1 MGKSFTQLLMG
12 LAAALLLAVPA
23 QAATQTKAVRK
34 AHTLHAVKNLAKS
47 QSLIGDKA
55 VKRLMLEKEKKEAQ
69 LPDLQKQLIEKEQE
83 EAWVNGQAPWK
94 AQASMNQLSLRST
107 GRMENGRPV
116 LFGYT
121 AAKSRGPLKNIE
133 SEEEV
138 DENGIIIT
146 PDKGEHKF
154 YNRAGMGYY
163 SSNGSIASAEQEGMI
178 EIVECPDGKV
188 YFKDFISYAASDTW
202 IKGER
207 SGNTITIPTGQV
219 FFYNTTYDYGL
230 YVALASKA
238 SGSWAEVEGNI
249 TLTVD
254 GDVITLNNT
263 DANNIV
269 GAFWTDD
276 FSFSGYGD
284 YNSVF
289 TYDPEYVAPE
299 PIVLPENAE
308 VEEWFN
314 IGMTV
319 TSSGSTEY
327 SSKANVAFV
336 GNEVYVSGLFE
347 EFPEAWIKGTID
359 GTTVTFSGFQYLG
372 MYAGYEIYATGSNGY
387 NNTSAELQDFTM
399 TYDATAQKLTAVNS
413 LLANAAK
420 DRIYFLEAYEQI
432 VISKTDPNYKEVL
445 PIDEL
450 PYENALNTKDLFTDF
465 TVIDA
470 NEDGKTWS
478 FNETAATTT
487 YTYSSA
493 NDGDDWLI
501 SPAIKL
507 EAGKKYH
514 FALDVEAASASWPE
528 RIEVKLGTEATVTG
542 MTTTVIESTDVTWAA
557 YQTLENEA
565 ITVAEDG
572 YYYFGI
578 HAISDKDQWALHV
591 TNFLVE
597 VAAEPTAPAA
607 VTDLTVVPFTE
618 EIGAAISFTA
628 PSTAIDGSALT
639 DNLTKVEIYRDGQVI
654 KTFGE
659 GAEIDWVAA
668 DQGYTN
674 SQDITDIDLGDGITA
689 TAAKAGGTNGPK
701 YYTSGTSLRLYA
713 GNTLTLTGATFKKV
727 VFTLTDTEQHMLL
740 QADKGNYSFADGIGT
755 WTGEADEIVFSVPTG
770 SGNQARIQS
779 IHIETAGGDGIA
791 PGATLS
797 YDDLDEN
804 LTIDTHTYYVLAYNA
819 SGAGKKS
826 EEVEV
831 FLSKLLTVPYVAD
844 LTDSETFGYFNV
856 IDANSDNSTWIW
868 SSSNGTYYKYNSTNA
883 ADDYLVSM
891 PIKLEA
897 GKNYNVAVTACAA
910 LAEYPEAFEVVL
922 GTEATVAGL
931 STAIL
936 DEVIVENE
944 DFETFENVFTVS
956 ESGNYYVAIHATSPA
971 DKFYLIV
978 SQLAI
983 EEGPAD
989 TAPAAPEVT
998 VIPDP
1003 EGALKATINIT
1014 ASTLNFGGN
1023 ALTGNTDFQILR
1035 NDEVVGN
1042 ITGIAPGAE
1051 TSFVN
1056 EVDSAYFYTYQVIAS
1071 NADGEGGKSEKIKV
1085 FVGTDVPV
1093 AVENLAAADQGTSI
1107 VFTWDKVGNVGLNGG
1122 YVNPANVDYNL
1133 WSLKIVESMF
1143 GSYLDFDELLS
1154 TQRDAATTTY
1164 ETDTEEGDQNFSYYA
1179 VQTANETGEGDAS
1192 VAALITGKSYDL
1204 PVIEG
1209 FTGSSFHYL
1218 WDNDGDIT
1226 VSTDASDGDDVAL
1239 NFYSEEAG
1247 IYYFASGKLNLKSAA
1262 NPYLFFDVKSPSVSQ
1277 IVVIGSKNGGEATP
1291 LKSVNVTDEYTT
1303 VKVPLT
1309 ELRNSRY
1316 AQVGFVYEIVNPT
1329 EINNN
1334 INWGDTLLAD
1344 NFKIVDLL
1352 EYDMAIDATAPA
1364 TVKAGTTAQVK
1375 LAVTNQGDN
1384 AAKNYTVKLLKGEEE
1399 LFSET
1404 VADELG
1410 FYETKEFTVDYPTT
1424 IFTEAGDVTLT
1435 AKVIY
1440 ENDLDEDNNIT
1451 EVSFT
1456 VVTPS
1461 QTPVSDLV
1469 AVQQE
1474 NTIVAT
1480 WTAPEAS
1487 AAEITED
1494 FEDTTVFPEFSIGGI
1509 TADQQTGAFG
1519 NWTVYDGNNMTVY
1532 GFQNITVPNLGSEEA
1547 WIVFAP
1553 SSDQLSQDLS
1563 ESYPAHSGNQFLASF
1578 CPADNSST
1586 PAADHW
1592 LISPELPGMAQTLS
1606 FYARILTAS
1615 YGPETFEV
1623 LYSTTDNQ
1631 PANFTKI
1638 AEESIDLTDWTEFSY
1653 NLPSGTKYFAIRHTS
1668 TDVFGLFID
1677 DITYT
1682 AGGSAPESFNV
1693 YLDEELVANVA
1704 EPTATIENITN
1715 GSHKVSVT
1723 AVYASGESAPVSVT
1737 VEVSDVV
1744 GIDQILASGK
1754 KVDVYSTDGRMV
1766 RQQATS
1772 LSGLKSGVYVIDNKK
1787 VIVK

>member
-1 MGKSFTQLLMG
+1 MG
-12 LAAALLLAVPA
+12 LAAALLLSVPA

-94 AQASMNQLSLRST
+94 AQAQTVKSEFRTNRNGQNT
-107 GRMENGRPV
+107 GKSINARALDLTLV
-116 LFGYT
+116 ST
-121 AAKSRGPLKNIE
+121 AASMSRGPLKNIE

-138 DENGIIIT
+138 DEHGIIIT

-154 YNRAGMGYY
+154 YTRAGTAYY
-163 SSNGSIASAEQEGMI
+163 AQSGSVYSQQQSGR
-178 EIVECPDGKV
+178 VELVETPDGTV
-188 YFKDFISYAASDTW
+188 YVKNIVSLYTTDAW
-202 IKGER
+202 VKG
-207 SGNTITIPTGQV
+207 TIDNNVLTIPVNQPVAYSTN
-219 FFYNTTYDYGL
+219 YATTL
-230 YVALASKA
+230 SVCW
-238 SGSWAEVEGNI
+238 GSY
-249 TLTVD
+249 
-254 GDVITLNNT
+254 
-263 DANNIV
+263 DANNENNHFPRLDTPTITFTINGDVLTLQGSDEDTFV
-269 GAFWTDD
+269 GVYWDD
-276 FSFSGYGD
+276 DNSFQGYGD
-284 YNSVF
+284 FETVWTLDADYEPLAVY
-289 TYDPEYVAPE
+289 TITPPEGLQTETWYTTGDDDGD
-299 PIVLPENAE
+299 NTSGE
-308 VEEWFN
+308 VNLGFD
-314 IGMTV
+314 
-319 TSSGSTEY
+319 GSD
-327 SSKANVAFV
+327 
-336 GNEVYVSGLFE
+336 VYIQGIFE
-347 EFPEAWIKGTID
+347 EFPEAWVKGTID
-359 GTTVTFSGFQYLG
+359 GTTVTFDGLQYQG
-372 MYAGYEIYATGSNGY
+372 IYSSTYEIYAVGADAAATDIEN
-387 NNTSAELQDFTM
+387 FTM
-399 TYDATAQKLTAVNS
+399 TYDAVAGTFTANNC
-413 LLANAAK
+413 LLANASTEK
-420 DRIYFLEAYEQI
+420 IYALHFFDSFVITREAPAPF
-432 VISKTDPNYKEVL
+432 VV
-445 PIDEL
+445 DEL
-450 PYENALNTKDLFTDF
+450 PYLNTLTTKDEFGLF

-470 NEDGKTWS
+470 NEDGKTWNFDTS
-478 FNETAATTT
+478 YGT
-487 YTYSSA
+487 YYIYNGSL
-493 NDGDDWLI
+493 DGDDWLI

-514 FALDVEAASASWPE
+514 VSLDAKNSGYPE
-528 RIEVKLGTEATVTG
+528 RFEVKLGAEATAEA
-542 MTTTVIESTDVTWAA
+542 MTTEVIPATDVT
-557 YQTLENEA
+557 TKEFVTSEA
-565 ITVAEDG
+565 DAVTVAEDG

-578 HAISDKDQWALHV
+578 HAISDADEYRLIVA
-591 TNFLVE
+591 NFLVE
-597 VAAEPTAPAA
+597 QALEPTAPAA

-674 SQDITDIDLGDGITA
+674 AQDITDIDLGDGITA
-689 TAAKAGGTNGPK
+689 TAAKAGGTNAPK

-713 GNTLTLTGATFKKV
+713 GNTFTLTGATFKKV
-727 VFTLTDTEQHMLL
+727 VFTFTNENNKMSLE
-740 QADKGNYSFADGIGT
+740 ADKGDYSLADGIGT
-755 WTGEADEIVFSVPTG
+755 WTGEADEIVFSVPNV
-770 SGNQARIQS
+770 SGTQARIQS

-797 YDDLDEN
+797 YDDLDEE
-804 LTIDTHTYYVLAYNA
+804 LTIGNYTYYVLAYNA

-856 IDANSDNSTWIW
+856 IDANSDNSTWGW
-868 SSSNGTYYKYNSTNA
+868 SSNYGTYYYYNSTNA

-897 GKNYNVAVTACAA
+897 GKNYNVAVTAKSAG
-910 LAEYPEAFEVVL
+910 YTEAFEVVL
-922 GTEATVAGL
+922 GTKATVAGL

-971 DKFYLIV
+971 DQFILNV

-998 VIPDP
+998 VVPDP

-1014 ASTLNFGGN
+1014 ASTVDFAGN

-1035 NDEVVGN
+1035 NDEPVGT

-1051 TSFVN
+1051 ASFVN

-1107 VFTWDKVGNVGLNGG
+1107 VFTWDKVGNVGMNGG

-1133 WSLKIVESMF
+1133 WSLKIESF
-1143 GSYLDFDELLS
+1143 YGFTYLDFDELLS
-1154 TQRDAATTTY
+1154 TQRDAATTTF
-1164 ETDTEEGDQNFSYYA
+1164 ETDTEEGEQDFSYYA
-1179 VQTANETGEGDAS
+1179 IQTANETGEGDAS

-1218 WDNDGDIT
+1218 WDYNGDIT
-1226 VSTDASDGDDVAL
+1226 GSTDTSDGDDLAL
-1239 NFYSEEAG
+1239 NFYSEVPG
-1247 IYYFASGKLNLKSAA
+1247 IYYFATGKLNLKSAA

-1277 IVVIGSKNGGEATP
+1277 IAVIGSVDGGEAAP
-1291 LKSVNVTDEYTT
+1291 LQTVNVTDEYTT

-1309 ELRNSRY
+1309 ELRNGRY
-1316 AQVGFVYEIVNPT
+1316 AQAGFIYEIVNPT

-1352 EYDMAIDATAPA
+1352 EYDMVIDATAPA

-1399 LFSET
+1399 IFSET

-1461 QTPVSDLV
+1461 QTPVSDL
-1469 AVQQE
+1469 AAAQQE

-1553 SSDQLSQDLS
+1553 GSDQLSQDMS
-1563 ESYPAHSGNQFLASF
+1563 EGYPAHSGNQFLASF
-1578 CPADNSST
+1578 CPADNTST

-1592 LISPELPGMAQTLS
+1592 LISPELSGVSQTIS
-1606 FYARILTAS
+1606 FFARVLTDN
-1615 YGPETFEV
+1615 YGAESFEV
-1623 LYSTTDNQ
+1623 LYSTTDAQ
-1631 PANFTKI
+1631 PASFTKVGGENI
-1638 AEESIDLTDWTEFSY
+1638 TTTEWTEFSY
-1653 NLPSGTKYFAIRHTS
+1653 SLPEGTKYFAIRHTS
-1668 TDVFGLFID
+1668 QDIFALFID
-1677 DITYT
+1677 DITYF
-1682 AGGSAPESFNV
+1682 GEGSAPESFNV

-1704 EPTATIENITN
+1704 EPPATIENITN

-1787 VIVK
+1787 VVVK

>member
-94 AQASMNQLSLRST
+94 AQAQTVKSEFRTNRNGQNTGKSINARALDLTLVSTATSM
-107 GRMENGRPV
+107 
-116 LFGYT
+116 
-121 AAKSRGPLKNIE
+121 SRGPLKNIE

-138 DENGIIIT
+138 DEHGIIIT

-154 YNRAGMGYY
+154 YTRAGTAYY
-163 SSNGSIASAEQEGMI
+163 AQSSSVYSQQQSGR
-178 EIVECPDGKV
+178 VELVETPDGTV
-188 YFKDFISYAASDTW
+188 YVKDIISTLTNNTW
-202 IKGER
+202 VKG
-207 SGNTITIPTGQV
+207 TIDNGVLSIPANQPV
-219 FFYNTTYDYGL
+219 AYNTTYSATL
-230 YVALASKA
+230 SVCW
-238 SGSWAEVEGNI
+238 GSY
-249 TLTVD
+249 
-254 GDVITLNNT
+254 
-263 DANNIV
+263 DANNENNPFPRLDTPTITFTINGDVLTLQGSDEDTFV
-269 GAFWTDD
+269 GVYWDD
-276 FSFSGYGD
+276 DNSFSGYADFGTVWTLDADYEPLPVYTITPPEGLQTETWYTTGD
-284 YNSVF
+284 DDGDNTSG
-289 TYDPEYVAPE
+289 
-299 PIVLPENAE
+299 E
-308 VEEWFN
+308 VNLGFD
-314 IGMTV
+314 
-319 TSSGSTEY
+319 GSD
-327 SSKANVAFV
+327 
-336 GNEVYVSGLFE
+336 VYIQGIFE
-347 EFPEAWIKGTID
+347 EFPEAWVKGTID
-359 GTTVTFSGFQYLG
+359 GTTVTFDGLQYQG
-372 MYAGYEIYATGSNGY
+372 IYSSTNEYEIYAVGADAAATDLEN
-387 NNTSAELQDFTM
+387 FTM
-399 TYDATAQKLTAVNS
+399 TYDAIAGTFTANNC
-413 LLANAAK
+413 LLANASTEE
-420 DRIYFLEAYEQI
+420 IYALHFFDSFVITKEAPAPFT
-432 VISKTDPNYKEVL
+432 V
-445 PIDEL
+445 DEL
-450 PYENALNTKDLFTDF
+450 PYLNTLTTKDEFGLF

-470 NEDGKTWS
+470 NEDGKTWG
-478 FNETAATTT
+478 FNANTGT
-487 YTYSSA
+487 YYAYSSD

-507 EAGKKYH
+507 EVGKKYH
-514 FALDVEAASASWPE
+514 FAIDAKNSGYPE
-528 RIEVKLGTEATVTG
+528 RFEVKLGAEATVEA
-542 MTTTVIESTDVTWAA
+542 MTTEVIPATDVTTKAFV
-557 YQTLENEA
+557 TSEA
-565 ITVAEDG
+565 NAVTVAEDG

-578 HAISDKDQWALHV
+578 HAISDADQFRLIVA
-591 TNFLVE
+591 NFLVE
-597 VAAEPTAPAA
+597 IAADPQTPEAITDLAAEALADELGATLTFTAPAK
-607 VTDLTVVPFTE
+607 
-618 EIGAAISFTA
+618 G
-628 PSTAIDGSALT
+628 IDGNDLT
-639 DNLTKVEIYRDGQVI
+639 DNLTSVDIYRDGQVI
-654 KTFGE
+654 KSI
-659 GAEIDWVAA
+659 GAAASIDWVAA
-668 DQGYTN
+668 DQGYEN
-674 SQDITDIDLGDGITA
+674 AEDVAAIDFGSGITA
-689 TAAKAGGTNGPK
+689 TLADGGNNNSPK
-701 YYTSGTSLRLYA
+701 YYNSGTTLRMYKD
-713 GNTLTLTGATFKKV
+713 NTLTLNGGTFTKV
-727 VFTLTDTEQHMLL
+727 EFTMASGYTNLSANVGEYSLS
-740 QADKGNYSFADGIGT
+740 GNTGT
-755 WTGEADEIVFSVPTG
+755 WTGEADEIVFTVP
-770 SGNQARIQS
+770 SGQARIQS
-779 IHIETAGGDGIA
+779 IHIETAGTEIT
-791 PGATLS
+791 PGMAMT
-797 YDDLDEN
+797 YVDKAED
-804 LTIDTHTYYVLAYNA
+804 LTIGNHTYGVKATNA
-819 SGAGKKS
+819 FGTSKMS
-826 EEVEV
+826 NEVTI
-831 FLSKLLTVPYVAD
+831 FLSATLTVPYVAD
-844 LTDSETFGYFNV
+844 FTQEGVFDVFNV
-856 IDANSDNSTWIW
+856 IDANGDSKTWAW
-868 SSSNGTYYKYNSTNA
+868 SASYGAYYSYSETND
-883 ADDYLVSM
+883 ADDYLVTM

-897 GKNYNVAVTACAA
+897 GKNYNVAVTARSSG
-910 LAEYPEAFEVVL
+910 YTEAFEVVL
-922 GTEATVAGL
+922 GKAATATAL
-931 STAIL
+931 STVIL
-936 DEVIVENE
+936 DEVTIENE
-944 DFETFENVFTVS
+944 DFEVFENVFTVA
-956 ESGNYYVAIHATSPA
+956 ETGEYYVAIHATSPA
-971 DKFYLIV
+971 DQWRLMV
-978 SQLAI
+978 SKLAI
-983 EEGPAD
+983 ENGPSNE
-989 TAPAAPEVT
+989 APAAPEVT
-998 VIPDP
+998 VVPDP

-1014 ASTLNFGGN
+1014 ASTVDFAGN

-1071 NADGEGGKSEKIKV
+1071 NAEGEGGKTEKIKV

-1179 VQTANETGEGDAS
+1179 VQTANETGEGGTT

-1209 FTGSSFHYL
+1209 FTGKSFHYL

-1399 LFSET
+1399 IFSET

-1469 AVQQE
+1469 AVQKE

-1631 PANFTKI
+1631 PASFTKI

-1682 AGGSAPESFNV
+1682 AEGSAPESFNV

-1787 VIVK
+1787 VVVK

>member
-1 MGKSFTQLLMG
+1 MG

-94 AQASMNQLSLRST
+94 AQAHTSKSEFRTNRNGQNT
-107 GRMENGRPV
+107 GKSINARALDLTLV
-116 LFGYT
+116 ST
-121 AAKSRGPLKNIE
+121 AASMARGPLKNIE

-138 DENGIIIT
+138 DEHGIIIT

-154 YNRAGMGYY
+154 YTRAGTAYY
-163 SSNGSIASAEQEGMI
+163 NQSGSVYSQQQSGR
-178 EIVECPDGKV
+178 VELVETPDGTV
-188 YFKDFISYAASDTW
+188 YVKNIVSLYTTDAW
-202 IKGER
+202 VKG
-207 SGNTITIPTGQV
+207 TIDNNVLTIPVNQPVAYSTN
-219 FFYNTTYDYGL
+219 YATTL
-230 YVALASKA
+230 SVCW
-238 SGSWAEVEGNI
+238 GSY
-249 TLTVD
+249 
-254 GDVITLNNT
+254 
-263 DANNIV
+263 DANNENNRFPRLDTPTITFTINGDVLTLQGSDEDTFV
-269 GAFWTDD
+269 GVYWDD
-276 FSFSGYGD
+276 DNSFQGYGD
-284 YNSVF
+284 YGTVW
-289 TYDPEYVAPE
+289 TLDADYEPLAVYTITPPEGLQTETWYTTGDDDGS
-299 PIVLPENAE
+299 NTSGE
-308 VEEWFN
+308 VNLGFD
-314 IGMTV
+314 
-319 TSSGSTEY
+319 GSD
-327 SSKANVAFV
+327 
-336 GNEVYVSGLFE
+336 VYIQGIFE
-347 EFPEAWIKGTID
+347 EFPEAWVKGTID
-359 GTTVTFSGFQYLG
+359 GTTVTFDGLQYQG
-372 MYAGYEIYATGSNGY
+372 IYSSSSTYEIYAVGADALATDLEN
-387 NNTSAELQDFTM
+387 FTM
-399 TYDATAQKLTAVNS
+399 TYDAVAGTFTANNC
-413 LLANAAK
+413 LLANASTEK
-420 DRIYFLEAYEQI
+420 IYALHFFDSFVITREAPAPF
-432 VISKTDPNYKEVL
+432 VV
-445 PIDEL
+445 DEL
-450 PYENALNTKDLFTDF
+450 PYLNTLTTKDEFGLF

-470 NEDGKTWS
+470 NEDGKTWNFDTS
-478 FNETAATTT
+478 YGT
-487 YTYSSA
+487 YYIYNGSL
-493 NDGDDWLI
+493 DGDDWLI

-514 FALDVEAASASWPE
+514 FALDAKNSGYPE
-528 RIEVKLGTEATVTG
+528 RFEVKLGAEATAEA
-542 MTTTVIESTDVTWAA
+542 MTTEVIPATDVT
-557 YQTLENEA
+557 TKDFVTSEA
-565 ITVAEDG
+565 DAVTVAEDG

-578 HAISDKDQWALHV
+578 HAISDADEFRLIVA
-591 TNFLVE
+591 NFLVE
-597 VAAEPTAPAA
+597 QALEPTAPAA
-607 VTDLTVVPFTE
+607 VTDLTVVPFTQ

-689 TAAKAGGTNGPK
+689 TAAKAGGNNGPK

-779 IHIETAGGDGIA
+779 IHIETAGGDGVA
-791 PGATLS
+791 PGTTLS
-797 YDDLDEN
+797 YNDLDEN
-804 LTIDTHTYYVLAYNA
+804 LTIGNYTYYVLAYNA

-910 LAEYPEAFEVVL
+910 LADHPEAFEVVL

-998 VIPDP
+998 VVPDP

-1014 ASTLNFGGN
+1014 ASTVDFAGN

-1071 NADGEGGKSEKIKV
+1071 NAEGEGGKSEKIKV

-1179 VQTANETGEGDAS
+1179 VQTANETGEGGTT

-1209 FTGSSFHYL
+1209 FTGKSFHYL

-1352 EYDMAIDATAPA
+1352 EYDMVIDATAPA

-1631 PANFTKI
+1631 PASFTKI

-1682 AGGSAPESFNV
+1682 AEGSAPESFNV

-1787 VIVK
+1787 VVVK